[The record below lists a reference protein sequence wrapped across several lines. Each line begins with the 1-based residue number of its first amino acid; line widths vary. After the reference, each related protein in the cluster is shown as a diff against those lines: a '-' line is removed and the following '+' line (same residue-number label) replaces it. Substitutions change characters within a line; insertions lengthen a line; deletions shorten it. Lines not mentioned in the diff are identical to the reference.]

1 MIKDQ
6 RGMTIVEL
14 NIVLVTTALF
24 LALIVYFGN
33 GYWRYASLLEAD
45 LDTFVSRLN
54 AQDYIRETIGN
65 SSGLITQN
73 SIIDLNV
80 LNPDP
85 EDGAYYWEEI
95 HASPGNIAAGDS
107 GTTPLLYFKTI
118 SQTLDGT
125 VAMNGEQ
132 PFEDEHVLY
141 LDGLSKTMYARTL
154 ANPVVSD
161 NKAVT
166 SCPPSVATASCPAD
180 KIVLENIDSVDAI
193 YYSRSGNQI
202 DHYSIID
209 TTVMPNLPIGP
220 DFQLVEALQYTFH
233 VKAKPLFQRD
243 NATVNDT
250 IVRIALRNT

>member
-1 MIKDQ
+1 MMKDQ

-14 NIVLVTTALF
+14 NIVLITTALF
-24 LALIVYFGN
+24 MALIVYFGN
-33 GYWRYASLLEAD
+33 GYWRYASLLESD

-54 AQDYIRETIGN
+54 AQDYIRETVGN
-65 SSGLITQN
+65 ATGLITQN

-85 EDGAYYWEEI
+85 EDGVYYWQDI
-95 HASPGNIAAGDS
+95 HASPGNISAGTS
-107 GTTPLLYFKTI
+107 GTTPLLYFTTL
-118 SQTLDGT
+118 SQTTDGL

-132 PFEDEHVLY
+132 PYEDEHILY
-141 LDGLSKTMYARTL
+141 FDGSEKILYARTL
-154 ANPVVSD
+154 ANPAVSN
-161 NKAVT
+161 NKAIT
-166 SCPPSVATASCPAD
+166 SCPPSAASDICPAD
-180 KIVLENIDSVDAI
+180 KIVIENIDSVDAI

-202 DHYSIID
+202 DHYSIMD
-209 TTVMPNLPIGP
+209 TSVVPNVPIGP

-233 VKAKPLFQRD
+233 IKAKPLFQKG